1 MRLHHAL
8 LLVCALLLLACA
20 DLAYHL
26 LDSSISLDY
35 AREEARHKDEQIAV
49 LSRLLEKAG
58 GPLGRDGFERLL
70 DRDFG
75 SEYLIKKEE
84 NEISVDQVTLRFDGN
99 ALVNVG
105 SFK

>member
-1 MRLHHAL
+1 MRSHSAL
-8 LLVCALLLLACA
+8 LIVCALLLLACA
-20 DLAYHL
+20 DLAYRL
-26 LDSSISLDY
+26 LDTSISLDY
-35 AREEARHKDEQIAV
+35 AREEGRHNNGQIAV

-84 NEISVDQVTLRFDGN
+84 NEISVDQIILRFDGN
-99 ALVNVG
+99 ALVSVG
-105 SFK
+105 SFR